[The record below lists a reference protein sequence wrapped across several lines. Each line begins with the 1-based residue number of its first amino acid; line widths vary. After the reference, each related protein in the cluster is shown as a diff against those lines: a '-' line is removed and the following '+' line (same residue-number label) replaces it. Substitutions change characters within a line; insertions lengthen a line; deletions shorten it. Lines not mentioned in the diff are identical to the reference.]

1 MVFEVFGRET
11 ESSPSGIHD
20 TVRQLDEL
28 KKRMVNIVNM
38 TDKETKFDEVVIHE
52 EDDSTTVSA
61 ETFLKMGKR
70 KLLEQKDALIRAD
83 KAAENRDKS
92 VLQEFLKSST
102 RSKHFFLENRRDALP
117 WLSRYESIRSTM
129 KNTRLENT
137 AS

>member
-1 MVFEVFGRET
+1 
-11 ESSPSGIHD
+11 
-20 TVRQLDEL
+20 
-28 KKRMVNIVNM
+28 M
-38 TDKETKFDEVVIHE
+38 TDKETKFDEVMIYE
-52 EDDSTTVSA
+52 GDESTNVFA
-61 ETFLKMGKR
+61 ETFLRMVKR

-129 KNTRLENT
+129 KQVW
-137 AS
+137 